1 MAILLPP
8 LPSAGI
14 IAMHHCTHLKLILF
28 LFKIYLFYVCEYTVA
43 VFRHA
48 RRATM
53 WLLGI
58 ELRTSWRAVSA
69 VNHRAI
75 SPAPKVNSY
84 ITLGINHILSEQ
96 VRMMGVGGCGCMGWC
111 QGTFKCYYLEWRDGS
126 VVRGTCRRPEFCIHQ
141 ACTRHTDI
149 HQTKHPFTEDK
160 ILLNLK
166 KCFCILIYMN
176 VWTVCMCGTLGV

>member
-1 MAILLPP
+1 
-8 LPSAGI
+8 
-14 IAMHHCTHLKLILF
+14 
-28 LFKIYLFYVCEYTVA
+28 
-43 VFRHA
+43 
-48 RRATM
+48 M
-53 WLLGI
+53 WLLGF
-58 ELRTSWRAVSA
+58 ELRTFGRAVGCSYLLS
-69 VNHRAI
+69 HLT
-75 SPAPKVNSY
+75 SPPKVNSY

-126 VVRGTCRRPEFCIHQ
+126 VVRGTCRRPEFCFQYPGLTPVAGDPAPSSDLFIHQ

-176 VWTVCMCGTLGV
+176 VWTVCMSGTLGDYKRMSDLLELEL